1 MMRAL
6 YFLLLRYTQAAAK
19 LGHRELRAASG
30 TLFLALT
37 VAVDSLNFCCL
48 LDINQQLPT
57 YRL

>member
-37 VAVDSLNFCCL
+37 VDSLNFCCL

>member
-37 VAVDSLNFCCL
+37 VAVG
-48 LDINQQLPT
+48 
-57 YRL
+57 RLETFAAF